1 MSSCPLLQDIKK
13 KIDSGIPPEEAIP
26 YHIPVLS
33 MLDYAEV
40 LNYAVQVL
48 PDGNRKNFCKQKLE
62 EIIEDVRWTESE

>member
-1 MSSCPLLQDIKK
+1 MSSCPILQSIKA
-13 KIDSGIPPEEAIP
+13 KIDAGVPPEDAIP

-48 PDGNRKNFCKQKLE
+48 PEGNRKEFCKQKLAE
-62 EIIEDVRWTESE
+62 VLEDVRWTESE